1 MKFKN
6 LFKRTV
12 NDFQIKCILK
22 EFIKPIQSKIVI
34 HVEITNKGVIKLYTN
49 RPGLIIG
56 KGGKDINM
64 LTKRFTEECNAK
76 DVKIFEMKNL
86 VSNCGIY

>member
-1 MKFKN
+1 M
-6 LFKRTV
+6 LFKRRKV

-34 HVEITNKGVIKLYTN
+34 HVEITNRGVIKLYTN
-49 RPGLIIG
+49 RPGLIIS

-64 LTKRFTEECNAK
+64 LTKRFREECNAK
-76 DVKIFEMKNL
+76 DVKLYEMKNI

>member
-6 LFKRTV
+6 IFRRKV

-22 EFIKPIQSKIVI
+22 EFIKSNQSKIVI
-34 HVEITNKGVIKLYTN
+34 HVEITNRGVVKLYTN
-49 RPGLIIG
+49 RPGYIIG
-56 KGGKDINM
+56 RAGKDIKM
-64 LTKRFTEECNAK
+64 LTNRFKNECNAK
-76 DVKIFEMKNL
+76 DVKIFEMKNI

>member
-49 RPGLIIG
+49 RPGYLIG
-56 KGGKDINM
+56 KAGKDIKM
-64 LTKRFTEECNAK
+64 LTNRFKNECNAK
-76 DVKIFEMKNL
+76 DVKLYEMKNI